1 MGIIVPELTLE
12 NTGVHLTNAY
22 LAFSRNALVV
32 QPTEDNM
39 AYIVRG
45 SYGIWNSEADKTSGK
60 DPLVNS
66 FLDTLVTDP
75 QALMA
80 CMSSIYG
87 KLKSKYP
94 TSVDVLEG
102 GQADPDEDPAPP
114 EDTPEDPVPDD
125 TPEDPEDPAPPE
137 DTPEDPAPDD
147 TPVDPTPEDTPEDPA
162 PVDPAP
168 E

>member
-94 TSVDVLEG
+94 TSIDVLEG

-114 EDTPEDPVPDD
+114 EDTPEDPA
-125 TPEDPEDPAPPE
+125 PEDPAPEDPAPPADTPEDPAPPE
-137 DTPEDPAPDD
+137 DTPEDPAP
-147 TPVDPTPEDTPEDPA
+147 EDPA
-162 PVDPAP
+162 PEEPAP